1 MHTPAAPSLAPRTA
15 PKANKGGP
23 MSLIQ
28 EKVNQA
34 VEILNEH
41 EIDMWLT
48 FVRETSGVRD
58 PALDFLIGANDLTW
72 PSALILTRKG
82 EKVAM
87 IGNLEKDAISR
98 LNVFNTVLGYDTA
111 ISDLLRDTITRLNP
125 DRIAVNTSRNNVHAD
140 GLTHAMYEILREH
153 LKGTPYAERLI
164 SAEPVINAL
173 RGRKTPAELARI
185 RKAVEITDEIY
196 KRTFDFIKVGKTEI
210 EIGEYMHKLAHEYG
224 VTYAWPAESCPAVNS
239 GPDSPIGHSGPTEIK
254 VERGHIIPFDFGVK
268 YEDYCSDI
276 QRVAYVLR
284 AGETEAPPEVQRGFI
299 TVRTAIE
306 KSREAMKAGVT
317 GNSIDVI
324 SREIVTDA
332 GYPEYPHALGHQ
344 LGRAAHDGGALLGP
358 LWEKYGDSPNQKLEV
373 GQVFTI
379 EPGLAVKGCG
389 HIGLEED
396 VTITENGA
404 EYLGEPQ
411 REIVLIRGQ

>member
-1 MHTPAAPSLAPRTA
+1 
-15 PKANKGGP
+15 

-28 EKVNQA
+28 EKVDQA
-34 VEILNEH
+34 SGILKEQ

-58 PALDFLIGANDLTW
+58 PALDLLIGANDLTW
-72 PSALILTRKG
+72 PSALMLTREG
-82 EKVAM
+82 GKVAI
-87 IGNLEKDAISR
+87 IGNLEKDALQR
-98 LNVFNTVLGYDTA
+98 MNVFDEIIGYDTA
-111 ISDLLRDTITRLNP
+111 VSVPLRDTITRLNP

-140 GLTHAMYEILREH
+140 GLTHAMYEILRDH
-153 LKGTPYAERLI
+153 LKDTSYADKLI

-173 RGRKTPAELARI
+173 RGRKTPVELLCI

-196 KRTFDFIKVGKTEI
+196 KRTFDVIKVGMTEI
-210 EIGEYMHKLAHEYG
+210 EIGEYMHRLAHEYG
-224 VTYAWPAESCPAVNS
+224 VGFAWSSESCPAVNS
-239 GPDSPIGHSGPTEIK
+239 GPASPFGHSGPTEIK
-254 VERGHIIPFDFGVK
+254 VERGHILHFDFGVK
-268 YEDYCSDI
+268 FEDYCSDI
-276 QRVAYVLR
+276 QRVAYILR
-284 AGETEAPPEVQRGFI
+284 EGETEAPPEVQRGFVTI
-299 TVRTAIE
+299 RTAIE

-317 GNSIDVI
+317 GNSIDII

-344 LGRAAHDGGALLGP
+344 LGRVAHDGGALLGP
-358 LWEKYGDSPNQKLEV
+358 LWEKYGDDPNLKLEL

-379 EPGLAVKGCG
+379 EPGLAVGG
-389 HIGLEED
+389 YGYMALEED

-411 REIVLIRGQ
+411 REIVLIRD